1 METVIEIV
9 FDDGHTKTARFQRNK
24 LKLKTLAQI
33 QAAQKSGEWNDL
45 IPAIA
50 GMVGLTSEE
59 AGDLTIEQFEQIGKA
74 LEETTKVPNDGGGM
88 SV

>member
-1 METVIEIV
+1 METTITIS
-9 FDDGHTKTARFQRNK
+9 FDDGHEKIARFQRNK

-33 QAAQKSGEWNDL
+33 QAAQKSGEWVDL

-50 GMVGLTSEE
+50 GMVGLTAEE